1 MATLINNMPNIEH
14 TLHQNVLVA
23 LDDMLDDA
31 ITSVRY
37 MMLYGY
43 SGVHYHKFR
52 AVRGT
57 DIYDTG
63 LLYQDL
69 QGYVD
74 NAEQAFYVGSTL
86 YYASFVH
93 DGTRRVE
100 PRPYLLDGVTL
111 INSFDRIAKR
121 ELPKGIDHE

>member
-1 MATLINNMPNIEH
+1 MPNVEH

-31 ITSVRY
+31 IASVRY

-52 AVRGT
+52 GVRGT

-63 LLYQDL
+63 LLYEDV

-86 YYASFVH
+86 YYASYVH
-93 DGTRRVE
+93 DGTNRLTGSIE

-111 INSFDRIAKR
+111 INNFDSIAKR